1 MIAAMVVLTY
11 TFVNS
16 IEPAASPSGTTIAGG
31 STVVTAPDTS
41 TTSLP
46 PELAAF
52 MVTLDILED
61 QATEYGEEVDRINTE
76 WDNRTA
82 LFAETRTAFVDLAE
96 DISNWETDVAQVS
109 GVPPILAAG
118 HVALVIE
125 VSDLAPK
132 MSDVIAGLDASDD
145 GGLRRTATAEFQ
157 AEIQQVL
164 DAIEAIRETAR
175 ASVTPATDADA

>member
-11 TFVNS
+11 TFVNT
-16 IEPAASPSGTTIAGG
+16 IEPAASPSGTTNAGG
-31 STVVTAPDTS
+31 STVTTAPEAS
-41 TTSLP
+41 TTTLP

-52 MVTLDILED
+52 MVTLVILED

-76 WDNRTA
+76 WDNRTI
-82 LFAETRTAFVDLAE
+82 LFAEARTAFVDLADE
-96 DISNWETDVAQVS
+96 ISDWETDVAQVT

-125 VSDLAPK
+125 VRDLAPK
-132 MSDVIAGLDASDD
+132 LEDIIAGLDSSDD
-145 GGLRRTATAEFQ
+145 GTLRRAATAEFQ

-164 DAIEAIRETAR
+164 DAIEAIRQTAR
-175 ASVTPATDADA
+175 DSVAPDADA